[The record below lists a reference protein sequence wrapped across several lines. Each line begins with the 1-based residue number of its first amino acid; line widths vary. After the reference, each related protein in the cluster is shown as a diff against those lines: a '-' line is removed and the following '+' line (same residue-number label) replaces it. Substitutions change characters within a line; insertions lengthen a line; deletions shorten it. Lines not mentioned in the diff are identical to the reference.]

1 MKIKSQNK
9 CMTVFGMVEMVE
21 AWTLTLKEENQLLVA
36 ERKVLRKILGP
47 TKREDGSWR
56 VRSNL
61 EIENLVAE
69 PNIIGEI
76 KAHRLRWLG
85 HVERMGEDR
94 SVRKAYLG
102 RPVGRRPVGRP
113 KYRWKDRVEA
123 DLSELGASNWQETA
137 QDREKWHVLV
147 SEAKTHFGSLSQRSK

>member
-1 MKIKSQNK
+1 MQ
-9 CMTVFGMVEMVE
+9 
-21 AWTLTLKEENQLLVA
+21 
-36 ERKVLRKILGP
+36 LGP

-113 KYRWKDRVEA
+113 KYRWKDRNC
-123 DLSELGASNWQETA
+123 ELGVYTSNKVCDNSNGILNAYRTN
-137 QDREKWHVLV
+137 
-147 SEAKTHFGSLSQRSK
+147 S